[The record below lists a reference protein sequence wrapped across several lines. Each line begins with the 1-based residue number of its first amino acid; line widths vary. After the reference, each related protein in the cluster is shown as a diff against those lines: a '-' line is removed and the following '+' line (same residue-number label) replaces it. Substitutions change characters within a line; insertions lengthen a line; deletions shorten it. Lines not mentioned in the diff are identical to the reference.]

1 MMEHGW
7 FKMDRAIFEDKLLT
21 RDAEYLAVWCFLC
34 ANAAFQ
40 PRSAVF
46 AGKPLTLQPG
56 QLITGRKAIAAA
68 TGVNESKVERVLNKL
83 ESGQRIEQQKCTK
96 NRLISVL
103 AQNTLQKSA
112 QQTEQQPNNNCTT
125 SEQQMNTI
133 KNDKKDRMKY
143 VNNSAPARRNRGNE
157 KEEKWKRGQ
166 ESVYSSDASYDLDA
180 WAKTSMERLMNYKP
194 KHAETSAKDVG

>member
-40 PRSAVF
+40 KRSAVF

-96 NRLISVL
+96 NRLISIL

-125 SEQQMNTI
+125 SEQQTNTI

-143 VNNSAPARRNRGNE
+143 VNNFAPARRNRGNE

-194 KHAETSAKDVG
+194 KHTETSAKEAE

>member
-40 PRSAVF
+40 KRSAVF

-83 ESGQRIEQQKCTK
+83 ESGQRIEQQKSTK
-96 NRLISVL
+96 NRLITMVDRL
-103 AQNTLQKSA
+103 PDRKNEQPNEQQANNNRTTGE
-112 QQTEQQPNNNCTT
+112 QQT
-125 SEQQMNTI
+125 NTI

-143 VNNSAPARRNRGNE
+143 VNNSAPARRNRGN
-157 KEEKWKRGQ
+157 EKWKRGQ

-194 KHAETSAKDVG
+194 KHAETSAREAR